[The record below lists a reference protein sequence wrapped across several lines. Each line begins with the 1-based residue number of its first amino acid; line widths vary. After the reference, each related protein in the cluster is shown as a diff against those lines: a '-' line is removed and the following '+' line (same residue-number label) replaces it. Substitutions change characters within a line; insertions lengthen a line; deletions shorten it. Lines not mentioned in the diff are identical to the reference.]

1 MKLQFV
7 NNKKLKFDF
16 DGGGGG
22 GNRKTELKVV
32 LLCK

>member
-16 DGGGGG
+16 DGGEQE
-22 GNRKTELKVV
+22 NRIKGSFTV
-32 LLCK
+32 